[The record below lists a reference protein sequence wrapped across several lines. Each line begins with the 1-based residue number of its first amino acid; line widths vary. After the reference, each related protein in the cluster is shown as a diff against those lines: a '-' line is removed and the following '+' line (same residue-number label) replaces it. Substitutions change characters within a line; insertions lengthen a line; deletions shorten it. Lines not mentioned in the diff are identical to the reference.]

1 MAGLQGIVFVCFCA
15 SQCSKIIKHFGC
27 EMLRVSDF
35 HVSPAFRFSA
45 LGCEQHREETADRL
59 EISAAVHRKDC
70 YGIKDPTTL
79 GQSKELVKRKNNM
92 RGEEKNTDMYNHLH
106 SRACIHFSFIAMPLI
121 FYARVC
127 TIICTHVHVSI
138 FQSLPSIPL
147 IFYARVCTIIC
158 THVHVSIFHSLPSIR
173 CCPLSR
179 EKGNTR
185 LYHPN
190 VNPSD
195 PFAGKSP
202 LL

>member
-1 MAGLQGIVFVCFCA
+1 
-15 SQCSKIIKHFGC
+15 
-27 EMLRVSDF
+27 MLRVSDF

-106 SRACIHFSFIAMPLI
+106 SRACIHFSFIA
-121 FYARVC
+121 V
-127 TIICTHVHVSI
+127 
-138 FQSLPSIPL
+138 PL

>member
-92 RGEEKNTDMYNHLH
+92 RGEEKNTDMYNHVHPRACIHPFFIHCHATDFLCQSMYNHVHSRACIHFSVIAIYSTDFLCQGMYNHLH
-106 SRACIHFSFIAMPLI
+106 SRACIHFSFIAII
-121 FYARVC
+121 FTVVR
-127 TIICTHVHVSI
+127 
-138 FQSLPSIPL
+138 
-147 IFYARVCTIIC
+147 
-158 THVHVSIFHSLPSIR
+158 
-173 CCPLSR
+173 
-179 EKGNTR
+179 
-185 LYHPN
+185 
-190 VNPSD
+190 
-195 PFAGKSP
+195 
-202 LL
+202 